1 MCSLQQAVCTGDA
14 AVIKGGGVVLQ
25 CGTLVRAGTAAFSG
39 GPGLATLTER

>member
-1 MCSLQQAVCTGDA
+1 MLAAAGCVHT